1 MREFYDILFND
12 YKENVVRYF
21 TDDDTPTIQKILDKG
36 KIIVATNL
44 AGRGTDIKISEELE
58 KNGGLYV
65 LVSFLPLNQRIEDQN
80 YGRAGRKG
88 QKGSHILIMLYNNE
102 YGFLNK
108 EELNVENIKKIRDQI
123 ELKSI
128 NSLMENEMK
137 NILEREK
144 LFKDLCFF
152 LKYSCNGCNNF
163 EKSDIEERWG
173 IILKN
178 KNIKDIKNKYEQL
191 KNSDKRQIHN
201 NLIKLKDIINNS
213 DNLKEFYTEIFTLE
227 PEYSWVAKLRYNCM
241 LAKEKS
247 SWYQSKFNNQK
258 KVIQEFEEAKKIIDS
273 FIENLSSE
281 SSLDKIVFGF
291 LEKNKDII
299 KDKNFKTEI
308 EKQNDI
314 RKDFLEAIK
323 NLIDQ
328 NIDTINKFIEEN
340 KSNNTIELDKLLT
353 LEDIIKTTKNINID
367 NKSDIKIYMNE
378 FGFSTFEV
386 LIIKKNK
393 AFIGNIIVISL
404 GVLELC
410 VGAALL
416 MYSSNPYFF
425 KIACYLIREGIKD
438 IAKGVISSIK
448 GEEINL
454 KSYAIEKG
462 VSLACFSLELIIGKV
477 PDNIGTTF
485 KEKFLGVVKS
495 ECINMAKTY
504 GKRYLAN
511 IIVKKFI
518 NKMSGKLKEF
528 LINPLMDMIKLN
540 EEDIDKFIY
549 YDIINDSDDY
559 KEAILNQCDII
570 LDNFD
575 NLIDF
580 IGPIIEAAKILK
592 NEKEEKMAI
601 FLEYMSNFDYKGLI
615 DIPKNISD
623 LIKNTKVEVKGNN
636 NNLSLLVKSLDSNIT
651 KEEIDNIC
659 K

>member
-21 TDDDTPTIQKILDKG
+21 TDDDTPTIQKILDIG

-448 GEEINL
+448 GEEIN
-454 KSYAIEKG
+454 
-462 VSLACFSLELIIGKV
+462 
-477 PDNIGTTF
+477 
-485 KEKFLGVVKS
+485 
-495 ECINMAKTY
+495 
-504 GKRYLAN
+504 
-511 IIVKKFI
+511 
-518 NKMSGKLKEF
+518 
-528 LINPLMDMIKLN
+528 
-540 EEDIDKFIY
+540 
-549 YDIINDSDDY
+549 
-559 KEAILNQCDII
+559 
-570 LDNFD
+570 
-575 NLIDF
+575 
-580 IGPIIEAAKILK
+580 
-592 NEKEEKMAI
+592 
-601 FLEYMSNFDYKGLI
+601 
-615 DIPKNISD
+615 
-623 LIKNTKVEVKGNN
+623 
-636 NNLSLLVKSLDSNIT
+636 
-651 KEEIDNIC
+651 
-659 K
+659 